1 MRASKSRPLG
11 DEELKLD
18 EVFLQRVDRAML
30 LSKQR
35 DPFQLGQAA
44 RAAEE
49 DARIAH
55 LTGAYE
61 AERKQT
67 NPPGGRP
74 RVGDGG
80 SSG

>member
-1 MRASKSRPLG
+1 MNASKSRPLG
-11 DEELKLD
+11 DEELELD
-18 EVFLQRVDRAML
+18 EVFLQRVDQAML

-44 RAAEE
+44 RAAEA

-55 LTGAYE
+55 MTWAYD
-61 AERKQT
+61 AERTQT
-67 NPPGGRP
+67 NTPGGRP
-74 RVGDGG
+74 RVGDGD